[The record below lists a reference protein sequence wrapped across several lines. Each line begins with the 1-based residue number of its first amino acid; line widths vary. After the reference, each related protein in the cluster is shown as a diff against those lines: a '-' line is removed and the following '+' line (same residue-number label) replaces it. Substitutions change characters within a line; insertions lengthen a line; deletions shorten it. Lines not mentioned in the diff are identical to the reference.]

1 MQENNEAELDENEAG
16 FIDGE
21 ADNEAEPDES
31 KADNEAEF
39 SKSKAEDDAEA
50 AQQEREKRAAEKNSL
65 IEKNALLFRR
75 IKAALGAAG
84 LFAGY
89 FVFPEFFFL
98 FFSRDTLQNSGTVKI
113 LASVVGFF
121 VYFAFVLNYY
131 VKRSNKTGEA
141 LSDIIPLRPRE
152 VSAKPAAAC
161 VLLGMALNLISSSLL
176 ALLPIPAEWLSGYS
190 SSSQTLLQTDSL
202 AVSILYIALLAPLCE
217 ELMFRGLI
225 FNRIRSGFSV
235 TVSVIVTS
243 VAFALPHINPLWIA
257 VAVLN
262 SLVFTMVRERSGN
275 LCYTIILHSCYNL
288 VSVPMIL
295 LNGTEAY
302 TFLFDNIAA
311 EIIYLVG
318 GGAAA
323 YFCIRYLLRRS
334 DENGDI
340 TYQIYSG
347 GGAAKGVDKK

>member
-1 MQENNEAELDENEAG
+1 MQDNSEAKLAESAAEPAESEAECSES
-16 FIDGE
+16 
-21 ADNEAEPDES
+21 EAEPAES
-31 KADNEAEF
+31 EAG
-39 SKSKAEDDAEA
+39 DEA
-50 AQQEREKRAAEKNSL
+50 AAAALERERRAAEKNSL
-65 IEKNALLFRR
+65 IQKNALLFRR
-75 IKAALGAAG
+75 IKAALGAAA
-84 LFAGY
+84 LFVGY

-113 LASVVGFF
+113 LASVMGFF
-121 VYFAFVLNYY
+121 VYFACVLGYY
-131 VKRSNKTGEA
+131 SKRSDSTGEA
-141 LSDIIPLRPRE
+141 IGDIIPLHPRE
-152 VSAKPAAAC
+152 ISAKPAAAC
-161 VLLGMALNLISSSLL
+161 VLLGMALNLTSSSLL
-176 ALLPIPAEWLSGYS
+176 ALLPIPEAWLSGYS

-243 VAFALPHINPLWIA
+243 IAFALPHVNPLWIA

-262 SLVFTMVRERSGN
+262 SLAFTMVRERSGN

-295 LNGTEAY
+295 LYGTEAY
-302 TFLFDNIAA
+302 TILFDNIAA

-318 GGAAA
+318 GGTAA
-323 YFCIRYLLRRS
+323 YFCIRYLLRRE
-334 DENGDI
+334 ENGDI
-340 TYQIYSG
+340 VYKIYSG
-347 GGAAKGVDKK
+347 GGAAKGVDKQ

>member
-1 MQENNEAELDENEAG
+1 MQDNNEAELAENKAEFAENETAS
-16 FIDGE
+16 
-21 ADNEAEPDES
+21 AEAEAKSAES
-31 KADNEAEF
+31 EAE
-39 SKSKAEDDAEA
+39 DEA
-50 AQQEREKRAAEKNSL
+50 LAAAQERERRAAEKNSL
-65 IEKNALLFRR
+65 VQKNALLFRR

-113 LASVVGFF
+113 LASVMGFF
-121 VYFAFVLNYY
+121 VYFACVLSYY
-131 VKRSNKTGEA
+131 VKRSDKTGEM
-141 LSDIIPLRPRE
+141 LGDIIPLHPRE
-152 VSAKPAAAC
+152 ISAKPAAVC
-161 VLLGMALNLISSSLL
+161 VLLGMALNLTSSSLL
-176 ALLPIPAEWLSGYS
+176 ALLPIPEEWLSGYS

-225 FNRIRSGFSV
+225 FHRIRSGFSV

-302 TFLFDNIAA
+302 NILFDSIAA

-318 GGAAA
+318 GGAAV
-323 YFCIRYLLRRS
+323 YFCTRYLLLRRE
-334 DENGDI
+334 ENGDI

>member
-1 MQENNEAELDENEAG
+1 MQENNDAEFDENEAG
-16 FIDGE
+16 FIDNE
-21 ADNEAEPDES
+21 ADNG
-31 KADNEAEF
+31 AEF
-39 SKSKAEDDAEA
+39 SESEADNGAEDEAAEA
-50 AQQEREKRAAEKNSL
+50 ALERERRTAEKNSI

-113 LASVVGFF
+113 LASVMGFF
-121 VYFAFVLNYY
+121 VYFAFVLRYY
-131 VKRSNKTGEA
+131 VKRSDKTGES
-141 LSDIIPLRPRE
+141 LGDIIPLHPRE
-152 VSAKPAAAC
+152 LSAKPALAC
-161 VLLGMALNLISSSLL
+161 VLLGMSLNLISSSLL
-176 ALLPIPAEWLSGYS
+176 ALLPIPSEWLSGYS

-243 VAFALPHINPLWIA
+243 AAFALPHINPLWIA

-347 GGAAKGVDKK
+347 GGAAKGVDKQ